1 MEKLNIAL
9 SDQDLS
15 VGELYDYVENG
26 GFRHIHMGDES
37 GVFLSTTPLPDDIK
51 SMIREYPYEVVRR
64 ELADMGHKIQTIVV
78 G

>member
-37 GVFLSTTPLPDDIK
+37 GVYLSTTPLPEDIK